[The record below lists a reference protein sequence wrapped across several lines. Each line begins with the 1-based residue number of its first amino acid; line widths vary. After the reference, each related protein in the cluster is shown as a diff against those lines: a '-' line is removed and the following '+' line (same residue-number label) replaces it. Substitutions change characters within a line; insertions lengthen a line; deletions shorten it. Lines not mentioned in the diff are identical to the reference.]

1 MALLEFGAQLP
12 SWHWD
17 LDVSELRDWAQGV
30 EAIGL
35 EWIGTADHVLYAYEQ
50 PDRTTGPY
58 SGATVQ
64 HESLMVLSYL
74 AACTARLVLAPSI
87 LVLPQREPVLVA
99 KQVAELDVL
108 SGGRV
113 RLGVGVGWQ
122 EPEFTALGANF
133 RDRGARTA
141 EAVEILRAC
150 WTQEPVNFRGRY
162 TTIDAMS
169 MLPKP
174 VTPGGPP
181 IMFGGTSVP
190 ALARAARL
198 GDGWMLTQ
206 RAFDPNGAAPLVSE
220 LRRHLD
226 ALGRSSASFPMQVT
240 VPLRDD
246 IGLMTTA
253 FRSYRD
259 DGFTRI
265 GVHLPNFQRDGKLE
279 VDEHLRQLE
288 VIAREVWPAIS
299 SER

>member
-1 MALLEFGAQLP
+1 MTALELGAQLP

-17 LDVSELRDWAQGV
+17 LDVGELRDWAQGV

-35 EWIGTADHVLYAYEQ
+35 EWIGTADHVVYAYQQ
-50 PDRTTGPY
+50 PNRATGAY
-58 SGATVQ
+58 SGDTIQ
-64 HESLMVLSYL
+64 HESLMVLSFI
-74 AACTARLVLAPSI
+74 AACTARLVLAPSV

-122 EPEFTALGANF
+122 ESEFMALGANF
-133 RDRGARTA
+133 HDRGRRAS
-141 EAVEILRAC
+141 EAIDVLRAC
-150 WTQEPVNFRGRY
+150 WTQEPVNFSGRY

-181 IMFGGTSVP
+181 IMLGGTSAP

-206 RAFDPNGAAPLVSE
+206 RAFDPDGAAPLVDA
-220 LRRHLD
+220 LRRQLD
-226 ALGRSSASFPMQVT
+226 SQKRDIASFPMQVT

-246 IGLMTTA
+246 VELMATA

-265 GVHLPNFQRDGKLE
+265 GVHLPNFERDGKVE
-279 VDEHLRQLE
+279 VDEHLRQIE
-288 VIAREVWPAIS
+288 VIAREVWPAITG
-299 SER
+299 ER

>member
-1 MALLEFGAQLP
+1 MTALEFGAQLP

-17 LDVSELRDWAQGV
+17 LDVGELRDWAQGV

-35 EWIGTADHVLYAYEQ
+35 DWIGTADHVMYAYEQ
-50 PDRTTGPY
+50 TGRAAGSY

-74 AACTARLVLAPSI
+74 AACTARVVLTPTV

-99 KQVAELDVL
+99 KQVAELDVM

-122 EPEFTALGANF
+122 ESEFAALGANF
-133 RDRGARTA
+133 HDRGARTS
-141 EAVEILRAC
+141 EAVEVLRAC
-150 WTQEPVNFRGRY
+150 WTQEPVNFHGQY
-162 TTIDAMS
+162 TTVDAMS

-181 IMFGGTSVP
+181 ILFGGTSAA

-206 RAFDPNGAAPLVSE
+206 RAFDPDGAAPLASE
-220 LRRHLD
+220 IRRLLE
-226 ALGRSSASFPMQVT
+226 AYGREVDSFAMQVT

-246 IGLMTTA
+246 VELMTTA
-253 FRSYRD
+253 FRAFRD

-265 GVHLPNFQRDGKLE
+265 GVHLPNFERDGKLE

-288 VIAREVWPAIS
+288 LIAREVWPTLS
-299 SER
+299 DER